1 MSVFNNREGM
11 ANAYSALVGRIEA
24 FSPCFHD
31 KCVVDGDHKDF
42 AGGFERGT
50 VDVARDMSGTT

>member
-1 MSVFNNREGM
+1 M

-31 KCVVDGDHKDF
+31 KCVIDGDHEDF